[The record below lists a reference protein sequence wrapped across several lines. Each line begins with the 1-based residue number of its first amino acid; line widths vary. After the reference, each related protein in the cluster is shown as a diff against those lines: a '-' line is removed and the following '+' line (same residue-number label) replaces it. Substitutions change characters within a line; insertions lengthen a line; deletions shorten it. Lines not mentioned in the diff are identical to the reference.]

1 MTDNKE
7 KRVSRVRE
15 MKNDLILDGALKV
28 FAEKGFHD
36 TRLEDIAQEVGF
48 SKASLYNYYK
58 DKEEIFLS
66 LATREYMVIH
76 ERLQTDPLLKLD
88 HSLSLRENIRRILS
102 LVFTTFGNHFAFV
115 LTLNSFQF
123 LSIFHESK
131 FHHCSDSENDFMEA
145 RCCVDDS
152 FVALVKAA
160 QAKGEISSKQSPE
173 QLHDYFDALIFA
185 TIRRWHQSGQMENI
199 DETIS
204 GIVDFIAQGFGIQS

>member
-7 KRVSRVRE
+7 KRVSRIRE

-36 TRLEDIAQEVGF
+36 TRLEDIAAEVGF

-66 LATREYMVIH
+66 LATREYMIIH
-76 ERLQTDPLLKLD
+76 ERLQNDPILKLD
-88 HSLSLRENIRRILS
+88 QTLSLTENIRRILT

-131 FHHCSDSENDFMEA
+131 FHNCSNTENDFMEV
-145 RCCVDDS
+145 RCSVDES
-152 FVALVKAA
+152 FIELVKAS
-160 QAKGEISSKQSPE
+160 QEKGEISSTQSPE

-185 TIRRWHQSGQMENI
+185 TIRRWHQSGKMENI
-199 DETIS
+199 DETIN
-204 GIVDFIAQGFGIQS
+204 GIVDFIAQGFGVK